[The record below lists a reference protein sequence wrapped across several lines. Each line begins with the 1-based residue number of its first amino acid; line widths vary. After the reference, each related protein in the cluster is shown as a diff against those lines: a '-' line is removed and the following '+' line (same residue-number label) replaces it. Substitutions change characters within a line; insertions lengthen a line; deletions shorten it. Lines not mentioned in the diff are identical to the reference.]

1 MLQLYTKKRTWVPEF
16 VTLPK
21 IIFLL
26 TPWCKCFGLLP
37 ICWAPSSAILMVR
50 QEGLQGIFRDYTDK
64 VLGCFACSIGVQ
76 TMLFAELFAVIR
88 ALEIVKEKGWHKVWL
103 ERDSELVIKT
113 FKDHFV
119 VPWCLR
125 MNCLFLFLFC

>member
-1 MLQLYTKKRTWVPEF
+1 
-16 VTLPK
+16 
-21 IIFLL
+21 
-26 TPWCKCFGLLP
+26 
-37 ICWAPSSAILMVR
+37 MVR

-119 VPWCLR
+119 VPWEGNICADRLTNFR
-125 MNCLFLFLFC
+125 ASSTTTFFWWDSIPYFARAKYLIGNRITLP